1 MLIEKLRAA
10 FLPSVTITAAREWNK
25 YDHEVGI
32 YHIVNPL
39 SNAEGSATSH
49 VLFTCVCNSLS
60 CPVRIAARYEI
71 LTEARASLAPLLESE
86 GLEATILEIHRRVQS
101 PEYLGQSRS
110 SHISVDEVAE
120 LLDVPLATVFR
131 ACDQLYVE
139 EKLDVRG
146 GVLRDFVRRFRLP
159 KEMVAIMANAAE
171 ETLDFSSDEES
182 ADRVT
187 KFERKVQR
195 ETGFISGREAFGAH
209 FPRMEK
215 RLLAEIVCERLATLL
230 LQASIDA
237 RAIQSLRRLTA
248 TRLLEREQ
256 RFHYVPAPLSARVI
270 AMYNAELLE
279 IACDNAEIELR
290 RTRGV
295 TTPQQTFRFI
305 AQQYAELAMQFR
317 GGS

>member
-10 FLPSVTITAAREWNK
+10 FLPSVTVTAVREWSK
-25 YDHEVGI
+25 YDHEVGV
-32 YHIVNPL
+32 YLLENLPL
-39 SNAEGSATSH
+39 KVERPTTGI
-49 VLFTCVCNSLS
+49 LFTCVCGSRQ
-60 CPVRIAARYEI
+60 CPVQVAARYEV
-71 LTEARASLAPLLESE
+71 LVDARASLASLLESPSLDE
-86 GLEATILEIHRRVQS
+86 TILEIHRRVQS

-120 LLDVPLATVFR
+120 LLDVPSATIIHS
-131 ACDQLYVE
+131 CDRLYAE

-159 KEMVAIMANAAE
+159 KEMAAIMANAAE
-171 ETLDFSSDEES
+171 ETLDSSSDDES

-195 ETGFISGREAFGAH
+195 ETGLISGHEAFGVH

-215 RLLAEIVCERLATLL
+215 RLLAEVVCDRLATLL

-248 TRLLEREQ
+248 TRLFERMKS
-256 RFHYVPAPLSARVI
+256 HIAAPLSARVI
-270 AMYNAELLE
+270 AMYVAELLE
-279 IACDNAEIELR
+279 IACENAEIELR

-295 TTPQQTFRFI
+295 TTPQQTFLFI